1 MAART
6 VTTMATKNDWQ
17 PQLRYSNNLDS
28 MRYNYHISAPK
39 LAGRTFATHFDLVS
53 KTYPVF
59 TTGEF
64 VRLSDGG
71 SRDSNTHR
79 YLAVKDRAEVLRW
92 LAAQRTEAK

>member
-1 MAART
+1 MEHE
-6 VTTMATKNDWQ
+6 WC
-17 PQLRYSNNLDS
+17 PQHTSNLHNLSS
-28 MRYNYHISAPK
+28 MRYVYSIASPK
-39 LAGRTFATHFDLVS
+39 PPGRTFATHFDLVS
-53 KTYPVF
+53 KIYPVF